1 MVFRKQDTNR
11 NEKKSI
17 LQNCSP
23 ETKFGFIGFYNIR
36 RILRK
41 TLIIKASQLAK

>member
-17 LQNCSP
+17 LQNYSP
-23 ETKFGFIGFYNIR
+23 ETKFGFIGFYTIR

-41 TLIIKASQLAK
+41 TLIIKAFQLAK